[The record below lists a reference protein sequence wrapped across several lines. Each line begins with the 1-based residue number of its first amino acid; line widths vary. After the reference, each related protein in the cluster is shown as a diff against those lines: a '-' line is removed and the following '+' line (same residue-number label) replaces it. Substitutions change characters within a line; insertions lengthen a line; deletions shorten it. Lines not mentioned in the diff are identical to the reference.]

1 MSKYQEL
8 LSKIENLKGQAE
20 DERKK
25 EIADVVADIKKKMAQ
40 YDISPSDLGFSGGR
54 SGKSSSKGKGSVPP
68 KYRDPA
74 TGKTWTGRGR
84 APKWVTEAES
94 RGVKRD
100 TFLI

>member
-8 LSKIENLKGQAE
+8 LSKIETLKSQAE
-20 DERKK
+20 EERRK
-25 EIADVVADIKKKMAQ
+25 EVADVVADIKQKMAQ
-40 YDISPSDLGFSGGR
+40 YDLSPADLGFSGAR
-54 SGKSSSKGKGSVPP
+54 AGKTASKGKVAP

-84 APKWVTEAES
+84 APKWIAEAEA
-94 RGVKRD
+94 RGVNRD

>member
-8 LSKIENLKGQAE
+8 LSKIDTLKAQAE
-20 DERKK
+20 EERKK
-25 EIADVVADIKKKMAQ
+25 EIADVVANIKQKMAQ
-40 YDISPSDLGFSGGR
+40 YDLSPSDRGCSGAKA
-54 SGKSSSKGKGSVPP
+54 GKSSSKGKGSVAP

-84 APKWVTEAES
+84 APKWISEAES

>member
-8 LSKIENLKGQAE
+8 LSKIDTLKAQAE
-20 DERKK
+20 EERKK
-25 EIADVVADIKKKMAQ
+25 EIADVVANIKQKMAQ
-40 YDISPSDLGFSGGR
+40 YDLSPSDLGFSGAKA
-54 SGKSSSKGKGSVPP
+54 GKSSKGKGSVAP

-84 APKWVTEAES
+84 APKWISEAES

>member
-8 LSKIENLKGQAE
+8 LSKIDTLKAQAE
-20 DERKK
+20 EERKK
-25 EIADVVADIKKKMAQ
+25 EIADVVADIKQKMAQ
-40 YDISPSDLGFSGGR
+40 YELTPADLGFTGGR
-54 SGKSSSKGKGSVPP
+54 ASKSSSKSKGSVPP

-84 APKWVTEAES
+84 APKWITEAES
-94 RGVKRD
+94 RGVKRE